1 MVLGRTHRAQA
12 GLAIHFTAPDRS
24 KTYIGETI
32 DISSKGFSVQVRT
45 DDPLPPIIL
54 AGILPGD
61 RPGEAIV
68 CKARQVW
75 RGGVVRGVKR
85 ASYRIF
91 SIAHRSQ
98 QRLDQLIQQSL
109 AGLVAELSDFPL
121 FASSSPAELE
131 ILLGLGRTRELP
143 AGRTVYEA
151 SAAHAGVYI
160 VLAGEVE
167 RATPH
172 DRTRHLG
179 PGGIVGRW
187 PGTPIVE
194 ATATAI
200 TDLRVLYLSPAVAA
214 EAEQRMP
221 QVVACLQEAL
231 CQPGDAAAAEPTPAP
246 PVRSRLTRDLLEI
259 PTLPGVFHAI
269 LGCLS
274 DPGIRGE
281 NLTLIVEREPALAGR
296 LLGVLST
303 PPIGSHA
310 GVDVVSEAIE
320 SFGLPPTANLALTS
334 VLLRTLQTGP
344 VAPVTREIWLHCLA
358 AAHFAEAVAERMPED
373 LLAGVTSTTESEIV
387 SEPDPLDDRMHGAS
401 GLRRQHLFLQGLLHD
416 VGLILMQ
423 QRFPEDFA
431 RVRDA
436 VPRAGSFDRAERELL
451 EIDHGQIGYRMAKA
465 WRLPEPIPT
474 VIASHHDPER
484 WARTL
489 PDRSELARRLRERP
503 CLTIVALADL
513 LARRTE
519 VGSELDHEPAQIDP
533 AIPEALGLNA
543 SDMQAILARE
553 PVVRMR
559 CEALLSHLLP
569 A

>member
-12 GLAIHFTAPDRS
+12 GFAIHFTAPDGS

-32 DISSKGFSVQVRT
+32 DISSSGFSVQVRA

-61 RPGEAIV
+61 VPGEAIV

-75 RGGVVRGVKR
+75 RGGVMRSVKR

-91 SIAHRSQ
+91 SIAGSGQ
-98 QRLDQLIQQSL
+98 DRLDRLIQQSL
-109 AGLVAELSDFPL
+109 AGLVAQLSAFPL

-131 ILLGLGRTRELP
+131 ALLGLGRTREIA
-143 AGRTVYEA
+143 AGRTFHEA

-167 RATPH
+167 RATPN
-172 DRTRHLG
+172 DRSGHIG
-179 PGGIVGRW
+179 PGAIVGRW

-214 EAEQRMP
+214 EAEERMP
-221 QVVACLQEAL
+221 RIVARLREAL
-231 CQPGDAAAAEPTPAP
+231 VQPADAGTAEATPAP

-269 LGCLS
+269 LDCLS
-274 DPGIRGE
+274 DPDIRGE
-281 NLTLIVEREPALAGR
+281 NLALIVEQEPTLAGR

-303 PPIGSHA
+303 PPIGPHA

-344 VAPVTREIWLHCLA
+344 VAPVTREIWAHCLA
-358 AAHFAEAVAERMPED
+358 TAHFAEAIADRMPD
-373 LLAGVTSTTESEIV
+373 
-387 SEPDPLDDRMHGAS
+387 AS
-401 GLRRQHLFLQGLLHD
+401 RSCQQHLFLQGLLHD
-416 VGLILMQ
+416 IGLILMEQ
-423 QRFPEDFA
+423 KFPENFA

-436 VPRAGSFDRAERELL
+436 IPQAGTFDRAERELL

-489 PDRSELARRLRERP
+489 TNRDELARRLREQP
-503 CLTIVALADL
+503 CLTIVSLADL

-519 VGSELDHEPAQIDP
+519 VGSELDREPPEIDP
-533 AIPEALGLNA
+533 AIPAALGLNA
-543 SDMQAILARE
+543 SDLQAILAQAPAVRE
-553 PVVRMR
+553 R
-559 CEALLSHLLP
+559 CEALLSRLLP